1 LTTIRA
7 GFLSKRGRVNRSWK
21 IRYFILT
28 SEALCYYTKDPVK
41 DKGKK
46 KGSLPTML
54 IQSVHRYTTE
64 HPKTNMKE
72 YHLDIISKDR
82 KLMLKIESR
91 ESQIRWAVAIENSAP
106 LVVTTVP
113 VPLDARSAR
122 TNSVAA
128 VLDGGATKRE
138 TTNDATKDATNEATK
153 EAVDTITPSFQLHS
167 GFDVV
172 KNEGNDN
179 EGGAATPS
187 TCFEGVLR
195 VFDGV

>member
-1 LTTIRA
+1 M
-7 GFLSKRGRVNRSWK
+7 
-21 IRYFILT
+21 
-28 SEALCYYTKDPVK
+28 CYYTKDPVK

-54 IQSVHRYTTE
+54 MQAVHRDTTE

-82 KLMLKIESR
+82 KLMLKIDSR

-128 VLDGGATKRE
+128 VLDDG
-138 TTNDATKDATNEATK
+138 ATNETK
-153 EAVDTITPSFQLHS
+153 KEPKKESKKDAVDTITPSFQLHS

-179 EGGAATPS
+179 EGGTTTPS
-187 TCFEGVLR
+187 TCLMLLDVA
-195 VFDGV
+195 

>member
-1 LTTIRA
+1 M
-7 GFLSKRGRVNRSWK
+7 
-21 IRYFILT
+21 
-28 SEALCYYTKDPVK
+28 CYYTKDPVK

-138 TTNDATKDATNEATK
+138 TTNDATNEATK

-195 VFDGV
+195 VFEGV

>member
-1 LTTIRA
+1 
-7 GFLSKRGRVNRSWK
+7 
-21 IRYFILT
+21 
-28 SEALCYYTKDPVK
+28 
-41 DKGKK
+41 
-46 KGSLPTML
+46 
-54 IQSVHRYTTE
+54 
-64 HPKTNMKE
+64 
-72 YHLDIISKDR
+72 
-82 KLMLKIESR
+82 MLKIESR

-138 TTNDATKDATNEATK
+138 TTNDATNDATKEATK

-187 TCFEGVLR
+187 TCSLRVFEGV
-195 VFDGV
+195 

>member
-1 LTTIRA
+1 M
-7 GFLSKRGRVNRSWK
+7 
-21 IRYFILT
+21 
-28 SEALCYYTKDPVK
+28 CYYTKDPVK

-138 TTNDATKDATNEATK
+138 TTKDATNDATNDATK

-187 TCFEGVLR
+187 TCLRVFEGV
-195 VFDGV
+195 

>member
-1 LTTIRA
+1 LATIRA

-138 TTNDATKDATNEATK
+138 TTNDATNDATK

-195 VFDGV
+195 VFEGV

>member
-1 LTTIRA
+1 M
-7 GFLSKRGRVNRSWK
+7 
-21 IRYFILT
+21 
-28 SEALCYYTKDPVK
+28 CYYTKDPVK

-138 TTNDATKDATNEATK
+138 TTNDATNDATNEATK

-187 TCFEGVLR
+187 TCLRVFEGV
-195 VFDGV
+195 

>member
-1 LTTIRA
+1 M
-7 GFLSKRGRVNRSWK
+7 
-21 IRYFILT
+21 
-28 SEALCYYTKDPVK
+28 CYYTKDPVK

-138 TTNDATKDATNEATK
+138 TTNDATNDATK

-195 VFDGV
+195 VFEGV